1 MKIRQ
6 YQRDVETLKKEASAI
21 LNASEDS
28 KYIHKV
34 AMVNLV
40 IKGTI
45 TAADLA
51 DGLEIT
57 RQSISNWIS
66 IADKQGFEALKE
78 KPKSGRP
85 TKMTEEIA
93 SEIDALLQEDDPQK
107 YGYQIW
113 DGPSLSK
120 YIKEAYNID
129 YSVRSCQR
137 LFRNLGYSLLRA
149 QTFPSKDPDI
159 CDNEARGRFKAEVRE
174 IIDDSNCILVSQ
186 DEVHFVVQTT
196 IGRKWAK
203 KGSKPKVPSK
213 VGKDSVGY
221 SGFTVHGTGQLFM
234 FEPERFTFETTIA
247 CIRSFLSALPAED
260 SRTVCLV
267 MDNAPWHKKAKRL
280 IREEDEYKDIAARI
294 RFVELPPYS
303 PDLNP
308 IEQMWRVTRRE
319 CTHNQYFKSTQA
331 LKNTLSAYWAPLKEP
346 NEKIK
351 NLCGFSFTDK
361 PIKPKKERD
370 RKRYRK
376 ANA

>member
-6 YQRDVETLKKEASAI
+6 YQRGVETLKKEASAI

-85 TKMTEEIA
+85 TKMTEKIA

-137 LFRNLGYSLLRA
+137 LFRDLGYSFYVLRHFHRRIQIFVTTKREGA
-149 QTFPSKDPDI
+149 SKRKFGKSLMTAI
-159 CDNEARGRFKAEVRE
+159 AYLYFRTKY
-174 IIDDSNCILVSQ
+174 ILSRKQ
-186 DEVHFVVQTT
+186 PLGEN
-196 IGRKWAK
+196 GRKKAVN
-203 KGSKPKVPSK
+203 PKFRQK
-213 VGKDSVGY
+213 
-221 SGFTVHGTGQLFM
+221 
-234 FEPERFTFETTIA
+234 
-247 CIRSFLSALPAED
+247 
-260 SRTVCLV
+260 
-267 MDNAPWHKKAKRL
+267 
-280 IREEDEYKDIAARI
+280 
-294 RFVELPPYS
+294 
-303 PDLNP
+303 
-308 IEQMWRVTRRE
+308 
-319 CTHNQYFKSTQA
+319 
-331 LKNTLSAYWAPLKEP
+331 
-346 NEKIK
+346 
-351 NLCGFSFTDK
+351 
-361 PIKPKKERD
+361 
-370 RKRYRK
+370 
-376 ANA
+376 

>member
-6 YQRDVETLKKEASAI
+6 YQRGVETLKKEASAI

-51 DGLEIT
+51 DGLGIT

-78 KPKSGRP
+78 KSKSGRP

-137 LFRNLGYSLLRA
+137 LFRDLGYSLLRA

-159 CDNEARGRFKAEVRE
+159 CDNEARGASK
-174 IIDDSNCILVSQ
+174 
-186 DEVHFVVQTT
+186 
-196 IGRKWAK
+196 RKF
-203 KGSKPKVPSK
+203 
-213 VGKDSVGY
+213 GKSLM
-221 SGFTVHGTGQLFM
+221 S
-234 FEPERFTFETTIA
+234 
-247 CIRSFLSALPAED
+247 
-260 SRTVCLV
+260 
-267 MDNAPWHKKAKRL
+267 
-280 IREEDEYKDIAARI
+280 
-294 RFVELPPYS
+294 
-303 PDLNP
+303 
-308 IEQMWRVTRRE
+308 
-319 CTHNQYFKSTQA
+319 
-331 LKNTLSAYWAPLKEP
+331 LKH
-346 NEKIK
+346 
-351 NLCGFSFTDK
+351 
-361 PIKPKKERD
+361 
-370 RKRYRK
+370 
-376 ANA
+376 